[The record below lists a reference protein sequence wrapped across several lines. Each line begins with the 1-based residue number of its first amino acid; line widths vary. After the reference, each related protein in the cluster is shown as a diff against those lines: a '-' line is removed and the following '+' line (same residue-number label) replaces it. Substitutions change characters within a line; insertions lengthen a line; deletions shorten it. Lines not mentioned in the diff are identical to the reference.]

1 MNLNVNFK
9 WNGWLW
15 IKECFDWINFPFHRK
30 QSHQF
35 NFTTRRNFLH
45 EKSIQSQLIIVAEN
59 RISCAVSIQSIE
71 IALIPSILCW
81 HACSALWNFSSFFFF
96 LCFVVRISLFHVLR
110 KLRVFLS
117 CRCAA
122 EGDLS
127 SIAENSLAKKHK
139 HSMYKLIS
147 SGRNVN
153 HRNNLQATH
162 LHWIVVQIGVS

>member
-96 LCFVVRISLFHVLR
+96 FVFRRSYLAFSCVAKVACVFVLSVCRWRWLKFYSR
-110 KLRVFLS
+110 K
-117 CRCAA
+117 
-122 EGDLS
+122 
-127 SIAENSLAKKHK
+127 
-139 HSMYKLIS
+139 
-147 SGRNVN
+147 
-153 HRNNLQATH
+153 
-162 LHWIVVQIGVS
+162 